1 MAKKRN
7 YKNNPIKVFNA
18 KIISFNIEK
27 QQLVI
32 YVDVSKGTYIR
43 SLVNDLGLYLN
54 TYAYMTELDRVKIGD
69 LDISLLNGNGFVAI
83 SDNHLFSIPYYEP
96 SIAEINKLKN
106 GISIINNKNIANG
119 DYILKTKQI
128 NWGIIS
134 VDNEIVKVKK
144 LFGKRINEIEEGVSD
159 D

>member
-1 MAKKRN
+1 M
-7 YKNNPIKVFNA
+7 
-18 KIISFNIEK
+18 
-27 QQLVI
+27 I

-144 LFGKRINEIEEGVSD
+144 LFGKRINEIGRRSFRWLELKYKTILKLLAFDIDGTLLGTWAVTI
-159 D
+159 